1 MKNILNTNW
10 FWIIFIITLGIT
22 LEFTTNFDALFL
34 FGMIVV
40 WIVTVFYHECGHW
53 FFAKIRTMKLFMIS
67 SFAGMYMNGRWYFSI
82 PAYISWGVCGM
93 YRPLRNG
100 RMTKKDSMW
109 YISGGM
115 IFNLIAVVL
124 LMGIRYIFSIE
135 NDILDFTILMNGVI
149 MIATA
154 IPVKNNDGG
163 RLLGLMRGNLDE
175 LEVFNSSNYLFSEEL
190 SAKEIFNETS
200 LENENDYMASYVRN
214 LAFIEMESNND
225 FKNIYSTTLIE
236 RHEINLQVIRGFQA
250 MYKYADGQELDSH
263 EIEIFNG
270 QASVY
275 SIPFSKLYQFFKT
288 GETEH
293 LAYFEK
299 HRTHFPSELEN
310 KVFMRAL
317 EAF

>member
-1 MKNILNTNW
+1 
-10 FWIIFIITLGIT
+10 
-22 LEFTTNFDALFL
+22 
-34 FGMIVV
+34 
-40 WIVTVFYHECGHW
+40 
-53 FFAKIRTMKLFMIS
+53 
-67 SFAGMYMNGRWYFSI
+67 WYFSI

-236 RHEINLQVIRGFQA
+236 RHEINLQVI
-250 MYKYADGQELDSH
+250 
-263 EIEIFNG
+263 
-270 QASVY
+270 
-275 SIPFSKLYQFFKT
+275 
-288 GETEH
+288 
-293 LAYFEK
+293 
-299 HRTHFPSELEN
+299 
-310 KVFMRAL
+310 
-317 EAF
+317 

>member
-1 MKNILNTNW
+1 MKHILNTNW
-10 FWIIFIITLGIT
+10 FWIIFIITLGMT
-22 LEFTTNFDALFL
+22 LEFTTSFDALFL
-34 FGMIVV
+34 FAMIGI

-53 FFAKIRTMKLFMIS
+53 FFAKTRKMELFMVS

-93 YRPLRNG
+93 YKPLRNG

-115 IFNLIAVVL
+115 IFNLLAVIL
-124 LMGIRYIFSIE
+124 LLGIRYIFSIE
-135 NDILDFTILMNGVI
+135 NDILNFMILMNGVI

-154 IPVKNNDGG
+154 IPTRNNDGG
-163 RLLGLMRGNLDE
+163 RLLSLLRGELDE
-175 LEVFNSSNYLFSEEL
+175 LEVFDSSNYLFSSEL
-190 SAKEIFNETS
+190 SSEEIFNEIT

-225 FKNIYSTTLIE
+225 FKNIYSTTLTE
-236 RHEINLQVIRGFQA
+236 RHEINRQVISGFQA
-250 MYKYADGQELDSH
+250 IYKYADGQELDSH
-263 EIEIFNG
+263 EIKIFNS

-275 SIPFSKLYQFFKT
+275 SIPFNKLYQFFTT

-293 LAYFEK
+293 LVYFEK
-299 HRTHFPSELEN
+299 HRTHFPSDLEN
-310 KVFMRAL
+310 KIFMRAL